1 MGDAAAMI
9 TPRFLSPRDITQAE
23 IQAICT
29 LKNQSWPHSMDSQL
43 AWWEKNTAGDDLFVT
58 IVRDGS
64 ILAFLRLRSRTV
76 SVSGARLDVLCATEV
91 CVDEAQQGQ
100 GLGAM
105 LMGAA
110 AAHAEQ
116 TSSGVAYLLCRD
128 VQEPFY
134 AACGWRRTDAPLQI
148 ESSGGCGPR
157 SLAANERCMTFDPQ
171 NRLNGQIVLFGDVF

>member
-1 MGDAAAMI
+1 MI
-9 TPRFLSPRDITQAE
+9 APRIASPRDITQAE
-23 IQAICT
+23 IQAICS
-29 LKNQSWPHSMDSQL
+29 LKNQSWPHSMESQL
-43 AWWEKNTAGDDLFVT
+43 AWWEKNTGRDDQFVT
-58 IVRDGS
+58 LVRDGS

-91 CVDEAQQGQ
+91 CVEKSHQGQ
-100 GLGAM
+100 GLGAL

-110 AAHAEQ
+110 TARIEQ
-116 TSSGVAYLLCRD
+116 TGSGTAYLLCRD

-148 ESSGGCGPR
+148 ESSSGGGRRP
-157 SLAANERCMTFDPQ
+157 LAVNERCMTFDPY